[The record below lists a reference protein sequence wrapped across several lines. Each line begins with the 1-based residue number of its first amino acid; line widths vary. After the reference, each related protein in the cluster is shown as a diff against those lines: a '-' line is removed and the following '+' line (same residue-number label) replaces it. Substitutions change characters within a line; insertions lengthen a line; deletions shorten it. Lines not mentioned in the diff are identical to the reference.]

1 MIIYYHPR
9 YDISAW
15 PFSLLHPFDG
25 KKFHRVWKHVRS
37 LDGVQ
42 IEQVAQPVPDD
53 VISGFVG
60 ELYGMLLTSKR
71 VVLQALELPYL
82 PLLPFSVIDRRV
94 LEPMRWCVGGTLQ
107 AAARAVEQGVNTWN
121 LGGGYHHAS
130 RKAGE
135 GFCLYNDVGMA
146 CDWLRSTGRL
156 ADEDRVLIVDVDA
169 HHGNGNAYVF
179 MDDRRVTLLDIY
191 NGGIYPHG
199 GYTKERVDIN
209 LPVSSGT
216 TGDEYLRK
224 LQDGL
229 DRLQGS
235 YKLAFVI
242 AGTDV
247 LASDPLGRLGLSV
260 DDCVR
265 RDGMVLESLRK
276 LGVPAVVLGGGGYG
290 PESAQAISASLVQH
304 YRL

>member
-1 MIIYYHPR
+1 
-9 YDISAW
+9 
-15 PFSLLHPFDG
+15 
-25 KKFHRVWKHVRS
+25 VWTRVRS

-42 IEQVAQPVPDD
+42 IEQVAQPVSAD
-53 VISGFVG
+53 VIAGFVSK
-60 ELYGMLLTSKR
+60 LYGMLLTSKR
-71 VVLQALELPYL
+71 VVLQALELPYV
-82 PLLPFSVIDRRV
+82 PLLPFSVIDNRV

-130 RKAGE
+130 RQGGE

-156 ADEDRVLIVDVDA
+156 ADDDRVLIVDVDA

-179 MDDRRVTLLDIY
+179 REDSRVTLLDIY
-191 NGGIYPHG
+191 NDDIYPFR

-209 LPVSSGT
+209 LPLASGT
-216 TGDEYLRK
+216 DGSEYLAK
-224 LQDGL
+224 LQEGL

-235 YKLAFVI
+235 YKLAFVV

-260 DDCVR
+260 EDCVR
-265 RDGMVLESLRK
+265 RDGMVLASLGK

-304 YRL
+304 YQL

>member
-1 MIIYYHPR
+1 MIIHYHPR

-25 KKFHRVWKHVRS
+25 RKFRRVWQRIRS
-37 LDGVQ
+37 LEGVQ
-42 IEQVAQPVPDD
+42 IEHVAQPVSDEL
-53 VISGFVG
+53 IKGFVG
-60 ELYGMLLTSKR
+60 ELLGDGLTSKR
-71 VVLQALELPYL
+71 YVLRALELPYL
-82 PLLPFSVIDRRV
+82 PLLPFSVIDHRV

-107 AAARAVEQGVNTWN
+107 AAALAVERGINTWN

-130 RKAGE
+130 RKSAE

-146 CDWLRSTGRL
+146 CDWLRSAGRL
-156 ADEDRVLIVDVDA
+156 AEEDRVLIVDVDA

-191 NGGIYPHG
+191 NGDIYPFR

-209 LPVSSGT
+209 LPLASGT
-216 TGDEYLRK
+216 DGSEYLAK
-224 LQDGL
+224 LQEGL
-229 DRLQGS
+229 DRLQGG

-260 DDCVR
+260 EDCVR
-265 RDGMVLESLRK
+265 RDGMVLASLGK

-304 YRL
+304 YQL

>member
-25 KKFHRVWKHVRS
+25 KKFGRVWQRIRS
-37 LDGVQ
+37 LESVQ
-42 IEQVAQPVPDD
+42 IEQVLQPVSDEL
-53 VISGFVG
+53 IKAFVG
-60 ELYGMLLTSKR
+60 ELLGDGLTSKGY
-71 VVLQALELPYL
+71 VLRALELPNL
-82 PLLPFSVIDRRV
+82 PLVPFSLIDNRV
-94 LEPMRWCVGGTLQ
+94 LQPMRWCVGGTLQ
-107 AAARAVEQGVNTWN
+107 AATRAVEQGVNTWN

-130 RKAGE
+130 RKSAE
-135 GFCLYNDVGMA
+135 GFCLYNDIGMA

-156 ADEDRVLIVDVDA
+156 AEEDRVLIVDVDA

-179 MDDRRVTLLDIY
+179 REDARVTLLDIY
-191 NGGIYPHG
+191 NADIYPHR

-209 LPVSSGT
+209 LPLASGT
-216 TGDEYLRK
+216 EGSEYLAT
-224 LQDGL
+224 LQEGL
-229 DRLQGS
+229 DRLQGG
-235 YKLAFVI
+235 YKLAFVV

-265 RDGMVLESLRK
+265 RDGMVLASLRK

-290 PESAQAISASLVQH
+290 PESAQAISASLTQH